1 RNVRKYSLQF
11 RARARAQLAALV
23 DAHLAYSLMQF
34 VRALSEDMNQ
44 NVSRDFV
51 QSIFQSWHWS
61 WKRPVYQQRAKYTA
75 YNMQRYAE
83 FVQWRARI
91 DPNRIVYTHEAH
103 FAARKTRSNVLYYC
117 ADHVESKYPSR
128 TRLSRRVKYSAGL
141 QFDDICGNCLTGFRQ
156 IYQILLQ

>member
-1 RNVRKYSLQF
+1 MVARIIRECSSTIVQVAHRIIMMTILRRGVRKYSLQF

-23 DAHLAYSLMQF
+23 DANPAYSLMQF

-61 WKRPVYQQRAKYTA
+61 WKRPVYQQVGATHQLFHNTELVQRAKYTA

-83 FVQWRARI
+83 FVRWRAKI
-91 DPNRIVYTHEAH
+91 DPNRIVYTDEAH
-103 FAARKTRSNVLYYC
+103 FAAR
-117 ADHVESKYPSR
+117 
-128 TRLSRRVKYSAGL
+128 
-141 QFDDICGNCLTGFRQ
+141 
-156 IYQILLQ
+156 